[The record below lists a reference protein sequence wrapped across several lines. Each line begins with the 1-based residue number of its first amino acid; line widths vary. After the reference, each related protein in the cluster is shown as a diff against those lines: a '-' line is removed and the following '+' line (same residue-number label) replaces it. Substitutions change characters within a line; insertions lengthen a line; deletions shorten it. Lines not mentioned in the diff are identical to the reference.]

1 MAAQGAVYPVM
12 LGYKTLHKLNEQYR
26 LNLGNHKYGG
36 QTRLVAS

>member
-12 LGYKTLHKLNEQYR
+12 LGYKTLQKSHKKQKLD
-26 LNLGNHKYGG
+26 LGNHEYGS